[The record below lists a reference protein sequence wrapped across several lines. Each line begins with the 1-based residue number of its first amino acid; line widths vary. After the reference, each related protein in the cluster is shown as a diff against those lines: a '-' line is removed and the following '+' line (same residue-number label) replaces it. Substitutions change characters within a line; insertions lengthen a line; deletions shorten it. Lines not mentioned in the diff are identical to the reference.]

1 MFYIWSAGQGIV
13 IHNISIYMIKRLTI
27 QIVQVMQTLLID
39 YAFIQSIF
47 IFSHG
52 GLHMKMI
59 FLRYK
64 S

>member
-1 MFYIWSAGQGIV
+1 
-13 IHNISIYMIKRLTI
+13 MIKRLTI

-52 GLHMKMI
+52 GLHMKNDI
-59 FLRYK
+59 FKIQILNRAQE
-64 S
+64 